1 MITIWLDGWYLIGY
15 HIHMDASIVLRD
27 ARSRAGLTLRELAG
41 RADTSHSTLAA
52 YESGSKTPNVCTLD
66 RVLRA
71 AGFESDVSLQ
81 RRHRADQAITR
92 GEELAAVLDLAAA
105 FPAERAR
112 RLAYPVFGMRDLG
125 P

>member
-1 MITIWLDGWYLIGY
+1 
-15 HIHMDASIVLRD
+15 MDASIVLRD

-71 AGFESDVSLQ
+71 AGFESDVSL
-81 RRHRADQAITR
+81 ADQAITR